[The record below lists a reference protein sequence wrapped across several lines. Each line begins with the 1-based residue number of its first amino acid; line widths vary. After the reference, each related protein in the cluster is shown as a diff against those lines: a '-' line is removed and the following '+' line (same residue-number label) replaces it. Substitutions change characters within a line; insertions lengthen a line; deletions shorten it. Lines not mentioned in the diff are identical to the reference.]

1 VRSRT
6 TTAGLVGTARIAELW
21 RWLNPPALVAVV
33 IWGAAFPIVKFALA
47 EFPILA
53 YAALRPVIAV
63 VVLFGL
69 LWLRG
74 EPLGIERHDWR
85 RLLAAG
91 YAGMALFQ
99 LCFILGLGYT
109 SASHSALLLC
119 ASPLLGAVA
128 LWLTR
133 HEPVSL
139 RSLAG
144 LLVGLGGVA
153 LVVLQADASGTA
165 SLTGDLLTL
174 LAALGWV
181 GVTVLPQSLV
191 ARYGPVK
198 VTAWLLLASATVLV
212 AIGWREM
219 LVALRHPPSLLAW
232 LSLLYSAVVA
242 MVLAN
247 VLWQRA
253 VRALGSTQTLVFF
266 YLQPVIAILLAA
278 AMLGERL
285 GPLQAIGGAITLLG
299 VRLVQR
305 RRANEA
311 E

>member
-1 VRSRT
+1 MMSARVER
-6 TTAGLVGTARIAELW
+6 AGQIASLW
-21 RWLNPPALVAVV
+21 RWINVPALAAVV
-33 IWGAAFPIVKFALA
+33 IWGAAFPIVKYALA
-47 EFPILA
+47 EFPVLA

-63 VVLFGL
+63 ALLFGL

-74 EPLGIERHDWR
+74 ESMAVDRRDWP

-119 ASPLLGAVA
+119 ASPLLGAVV
-128 LWLTR
+128 LWLGR
-133 HEPVSL
+133 QEQVSA
-139 RSLAG
+139 RS
-144 LLVGLGGVA
+144 LVGLVLGLTGVA
-153 LVVLQADASGTA
+153 LVVLQADPSGTA
-165 SLTGDLLTL
+165 SLAGDLLTL

-181 GVTVLPQSLV
+181 GVTILPQSLV

-198 VTAWLLLASATVLV
+198 VTAWLLLAGATVLV
-212 AIGWREM
+212 ALGWQET
-219 LVALRHPPSLLAW
+219 LAALRSPPSLLAW

-253 VRALGSTQTLVFF
+253 VRALGSTQTLVYF
-266 YLQPVIAILLAA
+266 YLQPVVAILLAA
-278 AMLGERL
+278 VMLGERL
-285 GPLQAIGGAITLLG
+285 GLLQAIGGAITLLG
-299 VRLVQR
+299 VGLVQR
-305 RRANEA
+305 RRSTAG
-311 E
+311 

>member
-1 VRSRT
+1 MRPSMT
-6 TTAGLVGTARIAELW
+6 SARLERASQIAWLW
-21 RWLNPPALVAVV
+21 RWINVPALAAVV
-33 IWGAAFPIVKFALA
+33 IWGAAFPIVKYALA
-47 EFPILA
+47 EFPVLA

-63 VVLFGL
+63 ALLFGL
-69 LWLRG
+69 LRLRG
-74 EPLGIERHDWR
+74 EPLGVERGDWP

-119 ASPLLGAVA
+119 TSPLLGAVV
-128 LWLTR
+128 LWLGR
-133 HEPVSL
+133 REPVSA
-139 RSLAG
+139 RS
-144 LLVGLGGVA
+144 LVGLLLGLTGVA
-153 LVVLQADASGTA
+153 LVVLQADPSGTA
-165 SLTGDLLTL
+165 SLAGDLLTL

-181 GVTVLPQSLV
+181 GVTILPRSLV

-212 AIGWREM
+212 AIGWQET
-219 LVALRHPPSLLAW
+219 LEALRSPPSLLAW

-253 VRALGSTQTLVFF
+253 VRALGSTQTLVYF
-266 YLQPVIAILLAA
+266 YLQPVVAILLAA
-278 AMLGERL
+278 VMLGERL
-285 GPLQAIGGAITLLG
+285 GLLQAIGGTITLLG
-299 VRLVQR
+299 VGLVQR
-305 RRANEA
+305 RRSTPG
-311 E
+311 

>member
-1 VRSRT
+1 MRPHTS
-6 TTAGLVGTARIAELW
+6 TARLASTIRNARLR
-21 RWLNPPALVAVV
+21 RWLQLPALAAVV

-47 EFPILA
+47 EFPVLA

-63 VVLFGL
+63 AVLFGL
-69 LWLRG
+69 LWVRG
-74 EPLGIERHDWR
+74 EPLGIERGDWR

-91 YAGMALFQ
+91 YGGMALFQ

-119 ASPLLGAVA
+119 TSPLLGAVA

-133 HEPVSL
+133 KEPVSL

-144 LLVGLGGVA
+144 LLLGLTGVA
-153 LVVLQADASGTA
+153 LVVVQADPSGTA

-181 GVTVLPQSLV
+181 GVTVLPGSLV

-198 VTAWLLLASATVLV
+198 VTAWLLLAGATVLV

-219 LVALRHPPSLLAW
+219 LVAVRQPPSLLAW

-278 AMLGERL
+278 VVLGERL
-285 GPLQAIGGAITLLG
+285 NPLQLTGGAITLLG
-299 VRLVQR
+299 VGLVQR
-305 RRANEA
+305 HRRSEA
-311 E
+311 R